1 MKKTLRA
8 KLLKRRDSIPP
19 EQKSLKD
26 TAIRKRLFALDA
38 FKKAKS
44 LLLYASFR
52 SEVDTTGCMTEI
64 ISLGKRLILPAVDP
78 ARRELNLYEVKEI
91 SELKPGYM
99 GIREPGI
106 RENRQVSIEDIDLI
120 IVPGVGFDQECNRL
134 GYGGGYYDR
143 LLGGETGQRLRA
155 EGRISAIA
163 LGFEEQIT
171 GKIPAEP
178 HDIRVDMIVTEK
190 RVIRCHVR

>member
-8 KLLKRRDSIPP
+8 TLLKKRDSIPP
-19 EQKSLKD
+19 EQKAGKD
-26 TAIRKRLFALDA
+26 AAIMERLFALDA

-52 SEVDTTGCMTEI
+52 SEVDTTGCMSETI
-64 ISLGKRLILPAVDP
+64 RLGKRLILPAVDSR
-78 ARRELNLYEVKEI
+78 RRELKLYEVKEV

-99 GIREPGI
+99 GIPEPVI
-106 RENRQVSIEDIDLI
+106 KKNRQVTLGDIDLI
-120 IVPGVGFDQECNRL
+120 IVPGVGFDRECNRL

-143 LLGGETGQRLRA
+143 LLGGTTGQRLRA
-155 EGRISAIA
+155 KRRITA
-163 LGFEEQIT
+163 LALAFEEQIT

-178 HDIRVDMIVTEK
+178 HDVKVDMIITDKGE
-190 RVIRCHVR
+190 ICCHVP